1 MDFNVTLFFPPQHS
15 KKFCK
20 ISIFLHMKE
29 KSTYHT
35 YVFWNALKASE
46 SQVFMTSWTLED
58 AAALSLMWNFFQ
70 MTVNKNQV
78 PMVINTPFHI
88 FSRNSKKFQLIEFQ
102 PTTNNARSAIFGA
115 PGHRQPLIKMQSVS
129 IRGPEHSFVTEF
141 LFFFF
146 DRYGLK

>member
-46 SQVFMTSWTLED
+46 SQVFMTFWTLED

-115 PGHRQPLIKMQSVS
+115 PGLWPGALIKMQSV
-129 IRGPEHSFVTEF
+129 IGPEHRV
-141 LFFFF
+141 LLQNFFFF

>member
-1 MDFNVTLFFPPQHS
+1 MS

-20 ISIFLHMKE
+20 MSIFHHMKE

-35 YVFWNALKASE
+35 YVFWNVLKASE

-58 AAALSLMWNFFQ
+58 AIALSLMWNFFQ

-78 PMVINTPFHI
+78 PMFINTPFHI
-88 FSRNSKKFQLIEFQ
+88 FSSNSRKFQLIESQ

-115 PGHRQPLIKMQSVS
+115 PGHRQPLIKMQRIN
-129 IRGPEHSFVTEF
+129 IRGPKYRF
-141 LFFFF
+141 LFQNFFLIGMGWNS
-146 DRYGLK
+146 YK